1 MDWIM
6 NNVAVLL
13 ILTAVTGSI
22 LSLLWPI
29 VTKCWSGTLNARV
42 LYGML
47 KCVMLGYMIPIAY
60 GAMQMQFILYGG
72 CGGYLLM
79 ETRVTMYIFRILLL
93 VWVSGMC
100 IALFWQIQRFM
111 ELRSICKGCMQA
123 MQWKR
128 ALLQRL
134 CAELHIQRK
143 VELYQGYGV
152 QVPFITGMIRTRIY
166 LPMEEFSTKELEV
179 ILRHELCH
187 YKQGDMFWKP
197 AISMVCCIF
206 WFNPL
211 VRGTWH
217 QMKRWAEASCD
228 SRCCEQWIGAKQYF
242 LFLYKMNENVEQKAP
257 DMASAWLEDN
267 NELKWRIQCIKN
279 RTRTRMK
286 TWAAV
291 GVFAVTIMCCG
302 GSAYAAHA
310 GVEAVYGRVYQ
321 KTVHDTEV
329 EIAAPIELNF
339 VEVTAEEAFKGLEI
353 VEMPDDSSRVK
364 SAGKIDWTVTNGY
377 GVKSKGFYKKEGTQ
391 IQGYV
396 SIDPSDKK
404 VRVGIVK
411 PNGCVDYVS
420 GTESIFFSFDVEES
434 GTYQLYISNAGRTKT
449 SVAGAYSK

>member
-1 MDWIM
+1 M

-47 KCVMLGYMIPIAY
+47 KCVMLGYMIPVAY
-60 GAMQMQFILYGG
+60 GVLVAQMMLYGG

-79 ETRVTMYIFRILLL
+79 ETDVTMHMFWMMLLI
-93 VWVSGMC
+93 WISGIC
-100 IALFWQIQRFM
+100 LSLSWQLWHFAGLQ
-111 ELRSICKGCMQA
+111 SICKGCMQA
-123 MQWKR
+123 MRWKR
-128 ALLQRL
+128 DLLQQL
-134 CAELHIQRK
+134 CTELHIERK

-166 LPMEEFSTKELEV
+166 LPMEEFTIEELEV

-197 AISMVCCIF
+197 AFSIVCCIF
-206 WFNPL
+206 WLNPL
-211 VRGTWH
+211 VWVTWQ

-242 LFLYKMNENVEQKAP
+242 LFLYKMNESVGQKMP
-257 DMASAWLEDN
+257 NMASAWLEDT
-267 NELKWRIQCIKN
+267 NELKWRIQCMKN

-321 KTVHDTEV
+321 ATVNGTEV
-329 EIAAPIELNF
+329 ETVVPPESDI
-339 VEVTAEEAFKGLEI
+339 VEATAEEAFKGLEI
-353 VEMPDDSSRVK
+353 VEMPDDSSKTRKAGSINWTVKNGYVAK
-364 SAGKIDWTVTNGY
+364 SA
-377 GVKSKGFYKKEGTQ
+377 GFYKKEGTK

-396 SIDPSDKK
+396 NIDPSDKK

-411 PNGCVDYVS
+411 PNGCVEYVS
-420 GTESIFFSFDVEES
+420 GTESILFSFEVKES
-434 GTYQLYISNAGRTKT
+434 GTYQVYISNTSGTKIT
-449 SVAGAYSK
+449 ATGTYSK